1 MTLITLSLIFMTLFL
16 LAPGRA
22 AELAPETVKVGR
34 K

>member
-1 MTLITLSLIFMTLFL
+1 MTLITLSLLFMTLFL

-22 AELAPETVKVGR
+22 LEPAPETAKVHG